1 MKELSKQY
9 DPKKV
14 EDEIYAAWE
23 KSGYFSPDNLEG
35 EPYSIM
41 MPPPNVTGV
50 LHLGHAWENS
60 LMDIM
65 ARYQRMQGKKVLL
78 LPGTDHAAVATQAK
92 VEKILIKQGMSNPR
106 AELGREKLLEKI
118 REYAENS
125 KTTILK
131 QIKKMGTSC
140 DWSRLAYTFDA
151 ERSRAVNEVFAKM
164 YADGLIYRGYRV
176 VNWSVAG
183 QSTCSDDELVH
194 IERPA
199 KLYTFKYAKDFPI
212 SIATTRPETKLGDTA
227 VAVNPQDKR
236 YKKYIGKAFTVDVG
250 AANPLEIKII
260 ADENIDMEFGT
271 GAVGVTPAHSMADFE
286 MYEKQKAKGDPIGF
300 VPVIDEQGCVNA
312 GKNYAGLT
320 VEKAREK
327 FVDWLKEN
335 NLLEKE
341 EEITHNV
348 GTSDRFDD
356 VVEVLPKI
364 QWFVAVNKKIPGKEK
379 SLKELMRD
387 AVTIG
392 HNGDPKQR
400 ITITPERFEKT
411 YLSWIDNLHDWCISR
426 QVWWGHQIPVWY
438 KGEEIYCNINPPAGA
453 GWTQDPDTLDTWFS
467 SGLWTFS
474 TLGWPSKTKDLENFH
489 PTNWMQ
495 MGYELLFFWMARMI
509 LMSTYTLDQI
519 PFRDVYIHGMLR
531 NEKGKKFSKSDGN
544 ALDPLHII
552 EKYGTDAL
560 RLSVISGTTPGLD
573 ARFYEEKIEASR
585 NFVNKLWNISRYI
598 LQKADNEGS
607 IKTLEEIND
616 EKLTL
621 ADRWILA
628 ILKDYT
634 RIIRKDLDSFNFSQ
648 AEKTLN
654 HFTHDILAD
663 WYIEIS
669 KFEDNKEEKNF
680 ILIHVLQNILKLWHP
695 FIPFVTEVIWKEVDG
710 KSLLIAEKWPDAH
723 KEMPQEDFKLID
735 QFASLQVIIES
746 IRNARAENK
755 IEPGKKIR
763 VIIDTKSAIQ
773 PLVGY
778 NINNLIESQIHLI
791 KSLRT
796 GIDELEV
803 KQDGKKVGNSIHRTV
818 AGINIY
824 IPMEG
829 LIDVEKEKAKAE
841 KELAVLEKHIA
852 GLEGR
857 LKNKSFVEKAPAEV
871 VNKQKESLTKAQ
883 AKFAEIKK
891 HLKELK

>member
-14 EDEIYAAWE
+14 EDAIYAAWE
-23 KSGYFSPDNLEG
+23 KSGYFSPDNLGG

-118 REYAENS
+118 REYAEDS
-125 KTTILK
+125 KATILR

-236 YKKYIGKAFTVDVG
+236 YKKYIGKTFTVDVG

-286 MYEKQKAKGDPIGF
+286 MYEKQKSKGDPIGF

-327 FVDWLKEN
+327 FVGWLKEN

-387 AVTIG
+387 AVTVG
-392 HNGDPKQR
+392 HNSDPKQR

-411 YLSWIDNLHDWCISR
+411 YLNWIDNLHDWCISR

-474 TLGWPSKTKDLENFH
+474 TLGWPGKTKDLENFH

-531 NEKGKKFSKSDGN
+531 NEKGKKFSKSDDN

-560 RLSVISGTTPGLD
+560 RLSLISGTTPGLD

-598 LQKADNEGS
+598 SSLDQKIEEDLKAGSLLPSDVWILQKFYS
-607 IKTLEEIND
+607 LIEIVNSN
-616 EKLTL
+616 
-621 ADRWILA
+621 
-628 ILKDYT
+628 LK
-634 RIIRKDLDSFNFSQ
+634 KFQFSQ
-648 AEKTLN
+648 ASEKLIE
-654 HFTHDILAD
+654 FTRNDLAD
-663 WYIEIS
+663 WYLEVA
-669 KFEDNKEEKNF
+669 KFEDNNQAKAW
-680 ILIHVLQNILKLWHP
+680 ILKNILKDLLKMWHP
-695 FIPFVTEVIWKEVDG
+695 FIPFVTDNIWHNFDK
-710 KSLLIAEKWPDAH
+710 KNLLLAERWPSEKNYKIKMEEWKKDNYFRYF
-723 KEMPQEDFKLID
+723 DLIKN
-735 QFASLQVIIES
+735 IIS
-746 IRNARAENK
+746 AIRAIRTENK
-755 IEPGKKIR
+755 IDLKLKFS
-763 VIIDTKSAIQ
+763 VIIRIPSQENKLFKTI
-773 PLVGY
+773 
-778 NINNLIESQIHLI
+778 IEKESEII
-791 KSLRT
+791 KKLRT
-796 GIDELEV
+796 GI
-803 KQDGKKVGNSIHRTV
+803 GNLIVEISDSLLKNAYHKSIG
-818 AGINIY
+818 AINIY

-841 KELAVLEKHIA
+841 KELATLEKHIA

-871 VNKQKESLTKAQ
+871 VNKQKESLAKAK

-891 HLKELK
+891 HLKGLQ